1 MNNLDKIRSQFLHF
15 YQQQGHAVINS
26 APLVPE
32 NDPTTLFVSSGMQ
45 PLLPF
50 FLGQTHSQGKRIC
63 NSQKCFRAVDIEE
76 VGDARH
82 STFFE
87 MLGNWSFG
95 DYFKK
100 EQLWWVSEFFIKE
113 LNLDPEKLYV
123 SVYGG
128 NQQLNLPEDSTAIKL
143 WQEIFAHYGI
153 SAEIGERIFI
163 YDDNKN
169 WWSRSGTPDKMPIG
183 EPGGGDSEIFY
194 DFGEHLGLHQRS
206 PWAGE
211 PCHPNCDCG
220 RFIEIGNSVFM
231 EYLKGQNSFTK
242 LPHRNVDYGGGLERA
257 LMAVED
263 QADLF
268 QTSLFTPII
277 SQLEKHSGQ
286 QYLSTGNDTKRCM
299 RIIADHLRSS
309 VMLVADGVL
318 PGNKEQGYLLRRL
331 IRRSAVMC
339 RQLQFNPQLL
349 TELVPI
355 MVALYESA
363 YPEVKKQQPLIS
375 KTLQTEVQRFQT
387 TLEKGLKKINNL
399 AKLDGETA
407 FFLYE
412 SYGFPIEL
420 TSEIAAQKGLTVD
433 YQEFLAA
440 KKKHQEISR
449 GGLAKKFKSG
459 LADHQDL
466 TVKYH
471 TAAHLLLA
479 ALRKHLDKTINQKG
493 SNISSERAR
502 FDFNFSRALSQAEC
516 HAISEQIN
524 AWIKAGLAVSSK
536 NYPKAEALE
545 RVGGS
550 SFANRYPDE
559 VSVYRIEK
567 VGEEICTGPHVKNTR
582 DIPLVKIYKQATA
595 GAGVRRLYLQ
605 FLPPK
610 GETK

>member
-1 MNNLDKIRSQFLHF
+1 MNNLDIIRSNFLSF
-15 YQQQGHAVINS
+15 YRQREHTVINS
-26 APLVPE
+26 ASLVPE

-45 PLLPF
+45 PLLPY
-50 FLGQTHSQGKRIC
+50 FLGQAYPQGKRIC

-76 VGDARH
+76 IGDARH

-100 EQLWWVSEFFIKE
+100 EQLWWISEFFIKE
-113 LNLDPEKLYV
+113 LNLDPKKLYV
-123 SVYGG
+123 SVYSG
-128 NQQLNLPEDSTAIKL
+128 NQQLNIPKDNLSIKI
-143 WQEIFAHYGI
+143 WQEIFQHYGI
-153 SAEIGERIFI
+153 QAKVGQRIFI
-163 YDDNKN
+163 YDDKKN
-169 WWSRSGTPDKMPIG
+169 WWSRSGTPDKMPTG

-194 DFGEHLGLHQRS
+194 DFGEHLGLHQNS
-206 PWAGE
+206 SWADE

-231 EYLKGQNSFTK
+231 EYQKQQNSFIK
-242 LPHRNVDYGGGLERA
+242 LPHFNVDYGGGLERA
-257 LMAVED
+257 LMAVEN

-277 SQLEKHSGQ
+277 TQLEKLSEQ
-286 QYLSTGNDTKRCM
+286 QYQSADNDTKRCM

-309 VMLVADGVL
+309 VMLIVDGVL
-318 PGNKEQGYLLRRL
+318 PNNKEQGYLLRRL
-331 IRRSAVMC
+331 IRRSVVMS
-339 RQLQFNPQLL
+339 RELHFSPLLLAQLTPTITQ
-349 TELVPI
+349 I
-355 MVALYESA
+355 YENA
-363 YPEVKKQQPLIS
+363 YPEIKKQRTTITQA
-375 KTLQTEVQRFQT
+375 LQAEINRFQT
-387 TLEKGLKKINNL
+387 TLEKGLKKINSL
-399 AKLDGETA
+399 VKLDGETA

-420 TSEIAAQKGLTVD
+420 TKEIATKKGLQVN

-449 GGLAKKFKSG
+449 GGLVKKFKSG

-471 TAAHLLLA
+471 TATHLLLA
-479 ALRKHLDKTINQKG
+479 ALRKHLDKTINQRG

-502 FDFNFSRALSQAEC
+502 FDFNFSRPLSEEEC
-516 HAISEQIN
+516 NTISEQIN
-524 AWIKAGLAVSSK
+524 TWIKDGLAVSSK

-550 SFANRYPDE
+550 SFADRYPDE
-559 VSVYRIEK
+559 VSVYCIEK
-567 VGEEICTGPHVKNTR
+567 VGEEICTGPHVKNTH

-595 GAGVRRLYLQ
+595 GAGVRRIYLQ
-605 FLPPK
+605 FLSL
-610 GETK
+610 TD